1 MVKPA
6 CLVSPDGIHCC
17 PIQEPSPFSAKWY
30 SHKFHGP
37 GITYEVG
44 LNIRRGA
51 IVWAYGGY
59 PCGEYPDLKLAS
71 KAVTP
76 KPEFN
81 RNKLWPGTK

>member
-6 CLVSPDGIHCC
+6 CFVSLDGIHCC

-44 LNIRRGA
+44 LNIRRGV
-51 IVWAYGGY
+51 IVFWAYGGY
-59 PCGEYPDLKLAS
+59 PCGEYPDLKLARQLYTGR
-71 KAVTP
+71 V
-76 KPEFN
+76 N
-81 RNKLWPGTK
+81 